1 MIVNFEDY
9 TQPLTDDEKS
19 LISKIL
25 QAFYPNPSIAIK
37 NGHIATFM
45 EEQHGIRL
53 TQERIQKILS
63 MIRKMDIRWAGR
75 IMVATSRGFF
85 WTSDP
90 TQIDNYIKSL
100 TQRCDS
106 TEALAEIAQ
115 GFRTEQ
121 MCNQQTPIV

>member
-1 MIVNFEDY
+1 
-9 TQPLTDDEKS
+9 
-19 LISKIL
+19 
-25 QAFYPNPSIAIK
+25 
-37 NGHIATFM
+37 M